1 MSIVPALI
9 MFPVGSAFTL
19 ELNRQMWRK
28 EEGKETKK
36 QALYQRSHSEK
47 SAQINKVVI
56 SYIYIINVINN
67 VVDITN
73 EVVIDIF
80 YLLKEM
86 KTCQP
91 HSMYLEVYWSH

>member
-1 MSIVPALI
+1 VEKR
-9 MFPVGSAFTL
+9 GG
-19 ELNRQMWRK
+19 
-28 EEGKETKK
+28 GKKLK
-36 QALYQRSHSEK
+36 SKLFIRSHSEK

-86 KTCQP
+86 ETCT
-91 HSMYLEVYWSH
+91 